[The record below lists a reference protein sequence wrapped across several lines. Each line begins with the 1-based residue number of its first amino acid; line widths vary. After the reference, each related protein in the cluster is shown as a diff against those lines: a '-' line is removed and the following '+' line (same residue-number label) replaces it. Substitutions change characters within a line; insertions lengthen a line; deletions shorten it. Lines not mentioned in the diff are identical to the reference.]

1 MLRSRAGTH
10 WPKSMSLTWADDVS
24 RMLLPLT
31 SRCMTRWAWR
41 WLSAWHNISSSSQL
55 MSHSIQTY
63 RPIHVDRST
72 LDANSHHGR
81 KTDGVGRR
89 QLMRTLVKTLSIGC
103 PWFMCDSESEIVLHT
118 SSSRFFTIGNTGE
131 ICMNLQ
137 HYSRHLFSRNLFT
150 LRNSR
155 SREPNGP
162 RFSRIKRCDLLP
174 ANPLLAVGTNDSSKS
189 PPYWVRSVVDPHKSH
204 SQRGLSS

>member
-89 QLMRTLVKTLSIGC
+89 QLMRTLVKNTFDWLPLIYVRFGIWNSFAHFIIASFYYRQYWWNLYEFTTLFA
-103 PWFMCDSESEIVLHT
+103 PFV
-118 SSSRFFTIGNTGE
+118 F
-131 ICMNLQ
+131 
-137 HYSRHLFSRNLFT
+137 
-150 LRNSR
+150 
-155 SREPNGP
+155 P
-162 RFSRIKRCDLLP
+162 
-174 ANPLLAVGTNDSSKS
+174 
-189 PPYWVRSVVDPHKSH
+189 
-204 SQRGLSS
+204 